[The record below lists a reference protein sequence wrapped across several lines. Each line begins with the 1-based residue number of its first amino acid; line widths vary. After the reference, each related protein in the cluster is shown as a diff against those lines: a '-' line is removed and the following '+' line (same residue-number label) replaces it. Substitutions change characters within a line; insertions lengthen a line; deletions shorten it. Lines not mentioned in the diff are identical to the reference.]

1 MKRTVI
7 QMNEHSKMFDK
18 IKQWYTDGMWSKK
31 KVHNA
36 VTNPKSHPY
45 ITPEEYEEITG
56 EPYEE

>member
-1 MKRTVI
+1 
-7 QMNEHSKMFDK
+7 MNEEHSKKFYQ
-18 IKQWYTDGMWSKK
+18 IKQWYDDGLWSKK
-31 KVHNA
+31 KVRNA